1 MKNYDLILDKLKESQ
16 EFRLITAKD
25 NILAS
30 AISNLC
36 GSTTDIEDYLYVFD
50 KIENNDSLNEE
61 LEKKLTALNDELK
74 NTEDFN
80 VPLTLEIEEL
90 CQKIRALGPDEDAH
104 SSIWSEKIAF
114 DELNLYET
122 FSFEEV
128 FKRLANYI
136 YDNEKDIF
144 ARIISYYSQNEKEKK
159 RLIEQLEKAL
169 IRIKNRAENL
179 LTIEEIDNNWGSQLQ
194 EICQTQAYSN
204 DFYHCFY
211 KKKEAIL
218 LKNSEGLDDLEKSVL
233 SDFFDDLCNK
243 LSFL

>member
-1 MKNYDLILDKLKESQ
+1 MKNYDIILDKLKESQ

-30 AISNLC
+30 AIYYLC

-50 KIENNDSLNEE
+50 KIENKDSLNEE

-90 CQKIRALGPDEDAH
+90 CQKIKALGPDEDAQ

-144 ARIISYYSQNEKEKK
+144 ARTISYYSQNEKEKK
-159 RLIEQLEKAL
+159 RLIEQLEKEL
-169 IRIKNRAENL
+169 IRIKNCAENL

-204 DFYHCFY
+204 DFYHCF
-211 KKKEAIL
+211 KKEKEAIL
-218 LKNSEGLDDLEKSVL
+218 LKNSVGLDDLEESVL
-233 SDFFDDLCNK
+233 SAFFDDLCNK
-243 LSFL
+243 LSVL